1 MTYMKAKIKLN
12 VFLSLFVMFIVLS
25 CSTTTFAASAI
36 FLVLAFACLFLDHL
50 FPHA

>member
-1 MTYMKAKIKLN
+1 MKAQTKLN
-12 VFLSLFVMFIVLS
+12 LFLSLFVMFIVLS

-36 FLVLAFACLFLDHL
+36 FLALSFACLFLDHL